1 MRQSE
6 TTQHIVEN
14 LVRQSEFYAEVINH
28 ANADVRK
35 CCVFCLV
42 EIYAVLSPH
51 SEDVFQSVFL
61 DKLNPSQQKLVDI
74 YIKRKID
81 QKNQMYQQK
90 TQQ

>member
-1 MRQSE
+1 MAD
-6 TTQHIVEN
+6 N
-14 LVRQSEFYAEVINH
+14 LVRQSEYFAEVINH

-42 EIYAVLSPH
+42 EIYGVLASQLGA
-51 SEDVFQSVFL
+51 EDLFQSAFL

-81 QKNQMYQQK
+81 
-90 TQQ
+90 